1 MWYRGHFS
9 LRISEITLDKY
20 VKIGQ
25 ADLKAF
31 LGGIPM
37 KNYPKQIKNTL
48 CTVIRNM
55 AKHPEDF
62 CRCPEKDFTRNRKLP
77 LEKVLALLVKM
88 GGHSLRNEML
98 DCLDFKEMPAS
109 VSALVQQRSKI
120 LPEAMEYL
128 FREFTNRGHEPK
140 TYKEYRL
147 LAVDGSD
154 LQFTANPNDPLSYFP
169 GANGQKPY
177 SILHMNA
184 LYDLNSNL
192 YLDAVVQKR
201 RAANENAALVSM
213 VDRSEIHGPV
223 ILTADRGY
231 ESYNTLEHIAR
242 KGWKYV
248 IRLRESKGIVSAL
261 SLPNGDFDMP
271 VQLFLTRKQGKKLKE
286 LQKDYPGQYRFL
298 PINVNFDYLP
308 WGTDG
313 FYPFSF
319 RIVRFKIS
327 EDSTE
332 TLITNLDSDSFSA
345 DELKRLYHLRWSI
358 ETSFRQLKYTIGLS
372 LFQSKK
378 VEYITQEIFARLTMY
393 NFCELITSHVVIQNK
408 RRKYVYQ
415 TNFAAAV
422 HICRQFLRGAVSPP
436 KVEALIEQQ
445 VIPIRPGRSTPRKTK
460 NIKFNSFFYRIA

>member
-1 MWYRGHFS
+1 
-9 LRISEITLDKY
+9 
-20 VKIGQ
+20 
-25 ADLKAF
+25 
-31 LGGIPM
+31 M
-37 KNYPKQIKNTL
+37 KNYPKHIKNTL
-48 CTVIRNM
+48 RSVIREM

-77 LEKVLALLVKM
+77 FEKLLTLLVKM
-88 GGHSLRNEML
+88 GGHSLRDEML
-98 DCLDFKEMPAS
+98 DCLDFKATPAT
-109 VSALVQQRSKI
+109 VSALVQQRCKL
-120 LPEAMEYL
+120 LPEALEYL
-128 FREFTNRGHEPK
+128 FREFTDRCHKPK
-140 TYKEYRL
+140 LYKGYRL

-169 GANGQKPY
+169 GVNGQKPY
-177 SILHMNA
+177 SFLHLNA

-213 VDRSEIHGPV
+213 VDRSEISGPV

-231 ESYNTLEHIAR
+231 ESYNTLEHIR
-242 KGWKYV
+242 KKGWHFL
-248 IRLRESKGIVSAL
+248 IRLRESKGIISSL
-261 SLPNGDFDMP
+261 SLPEGDFDMP
-271 VQLFLTRKQGKKLKE
+271 VQLFLTRKQTKKLKE
-286 LQKDYPGQYRFL
+286 LQKEFPGKYRFL
-298 PINVNFDYLP
+298 PTNANFDYLP

-313 FYPFSF
+313 LYPFSF

-332 TLITNLDSDSFSA
+332 TLITNLDKDSFPA
-345 DELKRLYHLRWSI
+345 EELKRLYHLRWDI
-358 ETSFRQLKYTIGLS
+358 ETSFRHLKYTIGLS

-393 NFCELITSHVVIQNK
+393 NFCELITSHVVIQKK
-408 RRKYVYQ
+408 RGKHVYQ
-415 TNFAAAV
+415 TNFTAAV

-445 VIPIRPGRSTPRKTK
+445 VVPIRPGRSTPRKAK
-460 NIKFNSFFYRIA
+460 NIKFNGFLYRIA

>member
-1 MWYRGHFS
+1 
-9 LRISEITLDKY
+9 
-20 VKIGQ
+20 
-25 ADLKAF
+25 
-31 LGGIPM
+31 M
-37 KNYPKQIKNTL
+37 KNYPKRIKNTL
-48 CTVIRNM
+48 HSVIRDM
-55 AKHPEDF
+55 AKHPENF

-77 LEKVLALLVKM
+77 LEKVLTLLVKM
-88 GGHSLRNEML
+88 GGHSLRDEML
-98 DCLDFKEMPAS
+98 DCIDFEEMPAT
-109 VSALVQQRSKI
+109 VSALVQQRNKL
-120 LPEAMEYL
+120 LPEALEYL
-128 FREFTNRGHEPK
+128 FREFTNRCHNPK
-140 TYKEYRL
+140 TYKGYRL

-177 SILHMNA
+177 SFLHLNA
-184 LYDLNSNL
+184 LYDLSSNL

-213 VDRSEIHGPV
+213 VDRSGIGEPV
-223 ILTADRGY
+223 IITADRGY
-231 ESYNTLEHIAR
+231 ESYNTLEHIVQ
-242 KGWKYV
+242 KGWKYL
-248 IRLRESKGIVSAL
+248 IRLRESKGIISSL
-261 SLPNGDFDMP
+261 SLPKRDFDMP
-271 VQLFLTRKQGKKLKE
+271 VQLFLTRKQTKELKE
-286 LQKDYPGQYRFL
+286 LQKEFPGMYRFL

-332 TLITNLDSDSFSA
+332 TLITNLDRNSFPVE
-345 DELKRLYHLRWSI
+345 ELKHLYHLRWGI

-415 TNFAAAV
+415 TNFTAAV
-422 HICRQFLRGAVSPP
+422 HICRQFLRGDVSPP

-445 VIPIRPGRSTPRKTK
+445 VVPIRPGRSTPRKAK
-460 NIKFNSFFYRIA
+460 NIKFNGFFYRIA

>member
-1 MWYRGHFS
+1 
-9 LRISEITLDKY
+9 
-20 VKIGQ
+20 
-25 ADLKAF
+25 
-31 LGGIPM
+31 M
-37 KNYPKQIKNTL
+37 KNYPKRIKNTL
-48 CTVIRNM
+48 HSVIRDM
-55 AKHPEDF
+55 AKHPENF

-77 LEKVLALLVKM
+77 LEKVLTLLVKM
-88 GGHSLRNEML
+88 GGHSLRDEML
-98 DCLDFKEMPAS
+98 DCIDFEEMPAT
-109 VSALVQQRSKI
+109 VSALVQQRNKL
-120 LPEAMEYL
+120 LPEALDYL
-128 FREFTNRGHEPK
+128 FREFTNRCHDPK
-140 TYKEYRL
+140 TYKGYRL

-169 GANGQKPY
+169 GVNGQKPY
-177 SILHMNA
+177 SFLHLNA
-184 LYDLNSNL
+184 LYDLSSNL

-213 VDRSEIHGPV
+213 VDRSGIDEPV
-223 ILTADRGY
+223 IITADRGY

-242 KGWKYV
+242 KGWKYL
-248 IRLRESKGIVSAL
+248 IRLRESKGILSSL
-261 SLPNGDFDMP
+261 SLPEGDFDMP
-271 VQLFLTRKQGKKLKE
+271 VQLFLTRKQTKKLKE
-286 LQKDYPGQYRFL
+286 LQKEFPGMYRFL
-298 PINVNFDYLP
+298 PIHVNFDYLP

-327 EDSTE
+327 DGSTE
-332 TLITNLDSDSFSA
+332 TLITNLDRNSFPA
-345 DELKRLYHLRWSI
+345 EELKHLYHLRWGI

-415 TNFAAAV
+415 TNFTAAV

-436 KVEALIEQQ
+436 KVEDLIK
-445 VIPIRPGRSTPRKTK
+445 VHLVPIRSGRSTPRKTK
-460 NIKFNSFFYRIA
+460 NIKFNGFFYRIA

>member
-1 MWYRGHFS
+1 
-9 LRISEITLDKY
+9 
-20 VKIGQ
+20 
-25 ADLKAF
+25 
-31 LGGIPM
+31 M
-37 KNYPKQIKNTL
+37 KNYPKHINNTL
-48 CTVIRNM
+48 RSVIREM

-77 LEKVLALLVKM
+77 FEKLLTLLVKM
-88 GGHSLRNEML
+88 GGHSLRDEML
-98 DCLDFKEMPAS
+98 DCLDFKATPAT
-109 VSALVQQRSKI
+109 VSALVQQRCKL
-120 LPEAMEYL
+120 LPEALEYL
-128 FREFTNRGHEPK
+128 FREFTDRCHKPK
-140 TYKEYRL
+140 LYKGYRL

-169 GANGQKPY
+169 GVNGQKPY
-177 SILHMNA
+177 SFLHLNA

-213 VDRSEIHGPV
+213 VDRSEISGPV

-231 ESYNTLEHIAR
+231 ESYNTLEHIR
-242 KGWKYV
+242 KKGWHFL
-248 IRLRESKGIVSAL
+248 IRLRESKGIISSL
-261 SLPNGDFDMP
+261 SLPEGDFDMP
-271 VQLFLTRKQGKKLKE
+271 VQLFLTRKQTKKLKE
-286 LQKDYPGQYRFL
+286 LQKEFPGKYRFL
-298 PINVNFDYLP
+298 PTNANFDYLP

-313 FYPFSF
+313 LYPFSF

-332 TLITNLDSDSFSA
+332 TLITNLDKDSFPA
-345 DELKRLYHLRWSI
+345 EELKRLYHLRWDI
-358 ETSFRQLKYTIGLS
+358 ETSFRHLKYTIGLS

-393 NFCELITSHVVIQNK
+393 NFCELITSHVIIQNK

-445 VIPIRPGRSTPRKTK
+445 VVPIRPGRSTPRKAK
-460 NIKFNSFFYRIA
+460 NIKFNGFLYRIA

>member
-1 MWYRGHFS
+1 
-9 LRISEITLDKY
+9 
-20 VKIGQ
+20 
-25 ADLKAF
+25 
-31 LGGIPM
+31 M
-37 KNYPKQIKNTL
+37 KNYPKHINNTL
-48 CTVIRNM
+48 RSVIRDM

-62 CRCPEKDFTRNRKLP
+62 SRRPGKDFTRDRKLP
-77 LEKVLALLVKM
+77 FEKLLTLLVKM
-88 GGHSLRNEML
+88 GGHSLRDEML
-98 DCLDFKEMPAS
+98 DCLDFEDMPAT

-120 LPEAMEYL
+120 VPEALEYL
-128 FREFTNRGHEPK
+128 FREFTDRCHKPK
-140 TYKEYRL
+140 LYKGYRL

-169 GANGQKPY
+169 GVNGQKPY
-177 SILHMNA
+177 SFLHLNA

-213 VDRSEIHGPV
+213 VDRSEISGPV

-231 ESYNTLEHIAR
+231 ESYNTLEHIR
-242 KGWKYV
+242 KKGWHFLV
-248 IRLRESKGIVSAL
+248 RLRESKGIISSL
-261 SLPNGDFDMP
+261 SLPEGDFDMP
-271 VQLFLTRKQGKKLKE
+271 VQLFLTRKQTKKLKE
-286 LQKDYPGQYRFL
+286 LQKEFPGKYRFL
-298 PINVNFDYLP
+298 PTNANFDYLP

-313 FYPFSF
+313 LYPFSF

-332 TLITNLDSDSFSA
+332 TLITNLDKDSFPA
-345 DELKRLYHLRWSI
+345 EELKRLYHLRWDI
-358 ETSFRQLKYTIGLS
+358 ETSFRHLKYTIGLS

-393 NFCELITSHVVIQNK
+393 NFCELITSHVIIQNK

-445 VIPIRPGRSTPRKTK
+445 VVPIRPGRSTPRKAK
-460 NIKFNSFFYRIA
+460 NIKFNGFLYRIA